1 MIYSSGECGSAP
13 AQLQQPGA
21 PPGNAESGRGGGEK
35 GKERPKN
42 RNVKTK
48 QKGQKGQRKIRHK
61 AEERNQ
67 KASEAEGGRGRKSG
81 MKKSSGWGESGK
93 VRMRREGET
102 SSCAERTGEQIGP
115 LTCFSLLTKEED
127 SGCRAS

>member
-42 RNVKTK
+42 WNVKTK

-81 MKKSSGWGESGK
+81 MKKII
-93 VRMRREGET
+93 RMGREWQSED
-102 SSCAERTGEQIGP
+102 AERGRNKFM
-115 LTCFSLLTKEED
+115 C
-127 SGCRAS
+127 